1 MKYACL
7 ILLWSLFATM
17 ALPVD
22 NLIQSIS
29 IVPCPESITPGTG
42 YFTFSGK
49 TDFTVENEEQ
59 AEVARCFSALFTQA
73 AGFTPCVKVGEK
85 KGKISFLTDDAL
97 KSEAYHLEIT
107 PRQIIVKASDTKGF
121 FYALQT
127 IRQLLPASIE
137 GTAVAETADWS
148 VPAMTIK
155 DEPRFG
161 YRGLMVDVARFF
173 IPKENLLRIIDCMGM
188 LKINTLHLHLV
199 DDNGWRI
206 EIKRYP
212 LLTEIGSRRVDRPG
226 KSFPERRNP
235 RQGEPTVEKGFYTQ
249 EDIRE
254 IVAYAARHQVE
265 VIPEIEMPAHSNAA
279 LASYPLLACPVVD
292 KFIGVLPGL
301 GGNHADVIF
310 CAGND
315 SVFTFLQGVI
325 DEVVELFPSR
335 YIHLGGDEARKTHW
349 KECPLCQERMRQEG
363 LEDEEALQGYFM
375 ARMSKYVQSKGKEAM
390 GWDELT
396 NTRIPDGAIIY
407 GWRGYGQAAVKAA
420 EQGHRFVMTPA
431 RIMYLIRYQ
440 GPQWFEPVTY
450 FGNNTLKDVFDYEPV
465 QKDWKPEYESLL
477 MGVQA
482 CMWTEF
488 CNKPEDVDYLLFPR
502 LAALAEVAWTPA
514 GTKDWSGFLKRMDAY
529 NAHIAEKGIVYA
541 RSMYNIQQT
550 VTPVDGHLEVNLE
563 CIRPDV
569 EIHYTLN
576 GSNPAMSSHRY
587 DGPIRVTK
595 TQMVKA
601 ATFMNGKQ
609 MGETLELQLTWN
621 KATAKPLLGNKKN
634 EMLLVNGLRGSLK
647 YTDFEWCNWNQN
659 DSISFT
665 IDLQGREI
673 LNKFAIGCIT
683 NYGMGAHK
691 PKMIRV
697 EVSDDNRTYHTM
709 GELNF
714 SPEEIYLEGTFR
726 NDYSID
732 MGGVSA
738 RYVRVTAEGAGI
750 CPDEHV
756 RPGQEAR
763 VYFDEVI
770 IE

>member
-1 MKYACL
+1 MKYTCL

-17 ALPVD
+17 ALPAD

-73 AGFTPCVKVGEK
+73 AGFTPSVKVGEK

-407 GWRGYGQAAVKAA
+407 EFAINPDKSHIIPENVLYWVKFLT
-420 EQGHRFVMTPA
+420 E
-431 RIMYLIRYQ
+431 I
-440 GPQWFEPVTY
+440 E
-450 FGNNTLKDVFDYEPV
+450 NNRLKF
-465 QKDWKPEYESLL
+465 S
-477 MGVQA
+477 A
-482 CMWTEF
+482 C
-488 CNKPEDVDYLLFPR
+488 
-502 LAALAEVAWTPA
+502 
-514 GTKDWSGFLKRMDAY
+514 
-529 NAHIAEKGIVYA
+529 KGI
-541 RSMYNIQQT
+541 MFDTNISYSDT
-550 VTPVDGHLEVNLE
+550 NESE
-563 CIRPDV
+563 MI
-569 EIHYTLN
+569 
-576 GSNPAMSSHRY
+576 
-587 DGPIRVTK
+587 
-595 TQMVKA
+595 
-601 ATFMNGKQ
+601 
-609 MGETLELQLTWN
+609 
-621 KATAKPLLGNKKN
+621 LGNKIAAYGDAKRYIDSFRKGDYALFYSKGRGIIAVGQIVTDTPTEVADEKYHSVRMIVPEKFN
-634 EMLLVNGLRGSLK
+634 GDVKALPALSPNEIKTILKRNFYWASTIKTPFLTGAQVEMLIR
-647 YTDFEWCNWNQN
+647 E
-659 DSISFT
+659 
-665 IDLQGREI
+665 LQ
-673 LNKFAIGCIT
+673 K
-683 NYGMGAHK
+683 K
-691 PKMIRV
+691 
-697 EVSDDNRTYHTM
+697 
-709 GELNF
+709 
-714 SPEEIYLEGTFR
+714 
-726 NDYSID
+726 
-732 MGGVSA
+732 
-738 RYVRVTAEGAGI
+738 
-750 CPDEHV
+750 HV
-756 RPGQEAR
+756 
-763 VYFDEVI
+763 
-770 IE
+770 

>member
-1 MKYACL
+1 MKYTCL

-17 ALPVD
+17 ALPAD

-73 AGFTPCVKVGEK
+73 AGFTPSVKVGEK

-407 GWRGYGQAAVKAA
+407 GWRG
-420 EQGHRFVMTPA
+420 
-431 RIMYLIRYQ
+431 
-440 GPQWFEPVTY
+440 
-450 FGNNTLKDVFDYEPV
+450 
-465 QKDWKPEYESLL
+465 
-477 MGVQA
+477 
-482 CMWTEF
+482 
-488 CNKPEDVDYLLFPR
+488 
-502 LAALAEVAWTPA
+502 
-514 GTKDWSGFLKRMDAY
+514 
-529 NAHIAEKGIVYA
+529 
-541 RSMYNIQQT
+541 
-550 VTPVDGHLEVNLE
+550 
-563 CIRPDV
+563 
-569 EIHYTLN
+569 
-576 GSNPAMSSHRY
+576 
-587 DGPIRVTK
+587 
-595 TQMVKA
+595 
-601 ATFMNGKQ
+601 
-609 MGETLELQLTWN
+609 
-621 KATAKPLLGNKKN
+621 
-634 EMLLVNGLRGSLK
+634 
-647 YTDFEWCNWNQN
+647 
-659 DSISFT
+659 
-665 IDLQGREI
+665 
-673 LNKFAIGCIT
+673 
-683 NYGMGAHK
+683 
-691 PKMIRV
+691 
-697 EVSDDNRTYHTM
+697 
-709 GELNF
+709 
-714 SPEEIYLEGTFR
+714 
-726 NDYSID
+726 
-732 MGGVSA
+732 
-738 RYVRVTAEGAGI
+738 
-750 CPDEHV
+750 
-756 RPGQEAR
+756 
-763 VYFDEVI
+763 
-770 IE
+770 

>member
-440 GPQWFEPVTY
+440 GPQWFEPLTY
-450 FGNNTLKDVFDYEPV
+450 FGNNTLKDVYRYEPI
-465 QKDWKPEYESLL
+465 QKEWSPEVRSLL

-482 CMWTEF
+482 SMWTEF
-488 CNKPEDVDYLLFPR
+488 CNKPEDVEYQLSKAKLLGSK
-502 LAALAEVAWTPA
+502 
-514 GTKDWSGFLKRMDAY
+514 GTTGTQASFLELFDGD
-529 NAHIAEKGIVYA
+529 HEK
-541 RSMYNIQQT
+541 
-550 VTPVDGHLEVNLE
+550 
-563 CIRPDV
+563 
-569 EIHYTLN
+569 
-576 GSNPAMSSHRY
+576 
-587 DGPIRVTK
+587 
-595 TQMVKA
+595 VKA
-601 ATFMNGKQ
+601 LDKKIAAE
-609 MGETLELQLTWN
+609 MGYGACFAVSGQTYSRKLDSQVVSILSGIAQSASKFSNDIRLLQHL
-621 KATAKPLLGNKKN
+621 KEVEEPFEKN
-634 EMLLVNGLRGSLK
+634 QIGSSAMAYK
-647 YTDFEWCNWNQN
+647 
-659 DSISFT
+659 
-665 IDLQGREI
+665 
-673 LNKFAIGCIT
+673 
-683 NYGMGAHK
+683 
-691 PKMIRV
+691 
-697 EVSDDNRTYHTM
+697 
-709 GELNF
+709 
-714 SPEEIYLEGTFR
+714 R
-726 NDYSID
+726 NPMRSERIA
-732 MGGVSA
+732 SLA
-738 RYVRVTAEGAGI
+738 RYVMVDSLNPYITAATQWFERTLDDSANKRLSIPEAFLAVDGI
-750 CPDEHV
+750 LNLYMNVGDGLV
-756 RPGQEAR
+756 
-763 VYFDEVI
+763 VYPKCY
-770 IE
+770 